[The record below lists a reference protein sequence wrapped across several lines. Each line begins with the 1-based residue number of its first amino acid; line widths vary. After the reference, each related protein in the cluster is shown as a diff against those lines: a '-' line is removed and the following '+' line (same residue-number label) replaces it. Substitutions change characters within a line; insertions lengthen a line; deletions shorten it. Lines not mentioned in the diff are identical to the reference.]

1 MQSVQTVC
9 CIVGVLFFFSSLIP
23 PLLLASLPLFVL
35 AFELWFFLHF
45 FRQRKEKEDLE
56 KRHDKELVQFKKKVE
71 SKKQRQQQQ
80 RTQQQQ
86 QQLKDAYQ
94 AQMKKEKLKEQQQG
108 TAGGQVISRHKS
120 STDTETE
127 LQAVDHAKSNGCS
140 SESNTSKKSFSGIDK
155 EIEQLAQFESKIKKK
170 PSSVVQTRQSGQ
182 PPTGKVETKLS
193 LNQIKVNQQ
202 IQTVTNPVPARNGP
216 QVVVQTAAVPQQ
228 PMGTFTGARNPSF
241 PNLQAPQGVQVPVTS
256 YGGAVINGPW
266 PSGPDNVQWAPNMEE
281 HQWSSV
287 TEPPPPWP
295 AGAVTANSGANS
307 SGPYVVRMPQ
317 QFVPAAS
324 VPGQQFVVQT
334 APHPQ
339 MPHL

>member
-1 MQSVQTVC
+1 M
-9 CIVGVLFFFSSLIP
+9 
-23 PLLLASLPLFVL
+23 
-35 AFELWFFLHF
+35 HF

-56 KRHDKELVQFKKKVE
+56 KKHEKEKEQFKKKVE

-80 RTQQQQ
+80 RAQQQQ
-86 QQLKDAYQ
+86 QQRKDAYQ

-120 STDTETE
+120 STDETE
-127 LQAVDHAKSNGCS
+127 LQAVEHAKSNGCS

-170 PSSVVQTRQSGQ
+170 PSSSVVQTRQSGQ
-182 PPTGKVETKLS
+182 PPTGKMETKLS

-216 QVVVQTAAVPQQ
+216 QVVVQTAVPQQ
-228 PMGTFTGARNPSF
+228 PMGTFTAARNPSF

-256 YGGAVINGPW
+256 YGGAVMNGPW

-295 AGAVTANSGANS
+295 AGAVTVNSGSNS
-307 SGPYVVRMPQ
+307 SGQYVVRMPQ

-339 MPHL
+339 MPHR